1 MDGLRNILLSL
12 KALPDYKNHVN
23 SIDKFLGEFNKFLA
37 YPRIREVMS
46 EKMVQNVVEK
56 DRIVKVPTRT
66 AEDDQRNLA
75 SAVLIDK
82 LLN

>member
-1 MDGLRNILLSL
+1 M
-12 KALPDYKNHVN
+12 PDYKNHVN
-23 SIDKFLGEFNKFLA
+23 SIDKFLAEFSKFLA

-46 EKMVQNVVEK
+46 EKIVQNVVEK